1 MPKCLVLL
9 AAYNGVAYLGEQ
21 MQSILGQTAVDV
33 DVLVSVDRSNDGT
46 ETWVEALTR
55 AEPRV
60 RMLDSGRQFGGAARN
75 FFRLLDEACFDGYDY
90 VAFADQDDLW
100 YPDKL
105 QRACQVLET
114 RGVDGYSSD
123 VLAYWPDGREALVR
137 KSQPQVAHD
146 HLFEAAGPGCTYV
159 MTRALADAVKDSVQ
173 GHGEAML
180 DVALH
185 DWYVYAFARAQ
196 GFKWFIDDR
205 PCMRY
210 RQHANNQVG
219 VNSGFAAFKARVA
232 KVFNGWWLGQSK
244 LIAGLVGLQNDPFF
258 IAWADLSRIGLIR
271 LALECRACRRR
282 PRDKFVFA
290 VLCLGLAIRGG
301 RR

>member
-9 AAYNGVAYLGEQ
+9 AAYNGMAYLEEQ
-21 MQSILGQTAVDV
+21 MHSILGQASVDV
-33 DVLVSVDRSNDGT
+33 DVLVSVDCSEDGT
-46 ETWVEALTR
+46 EAWVEALAL

-60 RMLDSGRQFGGAARN
+60 RMLGTGRRFGGAARN

-105 QRACQVLET
+105 QRACHVLET
-114 RGVDGYSSD
+114 RAVDGYSSD
-123 VLAYWPDGREALVR
+123 VLAYWPDGREAMVR

-159 MTRALADAVKDSVQ
+159 MTRALAEAAKESIQ
-173 GHGEAML
+173 LHGEAMWN
-180 DVALH
+180 VALH

-210 RQHANNQVG
+210 RQHANNQIG
-219 VNSGFAAFKARVA
+219 VNSGVAAFKARVA
-232 KVFNGWWLGQSK
+232 KVFDGWWLGQSR

-258 IAWADLSRIGLIR
+258 TAWSDLSRVGLVR
-271 LALECRACRRR
+271 LALACRTCRRR
-282 PRDKFVFA
+282 PRDKVMFA
-290 VLCLGLAIRGG
+290 LLCLGLAVRGG
-301 RR
+301 RQ